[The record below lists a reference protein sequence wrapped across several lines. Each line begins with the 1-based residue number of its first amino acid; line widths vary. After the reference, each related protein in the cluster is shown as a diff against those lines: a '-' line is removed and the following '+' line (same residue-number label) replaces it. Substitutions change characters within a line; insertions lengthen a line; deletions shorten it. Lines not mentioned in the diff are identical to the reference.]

1 MVWFGIVWFLVFQLV
16 KMVLVSIRTKF
27 ELSMCIVCPTIDIN
41 MRIGQPQN
49 VGFFFFFVNGVRSR
63 TLPIL
68 SMGSVENIM
77 KCKYMWSDIYAIV
90 AFLN

>member
-49 VGFFFFFVNGVRSR
+49 GGFFFFFLNGVRWR

-68 SMGSVENIM
+68 CMGSVEKIAH
-77 KCKYMWSDIYAIV
+77 CEVGGVPFTS
-90 AFLN
+90 LH

>member
-1 MVWFGIVWFLVFQLV
+1 MFQLV
-16 KMVLVSIRTKF
+16 KVILVSICIKF

-49 VGFFFFFVNGVRSR
+49 GGFFSFFFLNGVRWR

-68 SMGSVENIM
+68 CMVSVENNILIKFGM
-77 KCKYMWSDIYAIV
+77 YA
-90 AFLN
+90 N

>member
-49 VGFFFFFVNGVRSR
+49 GGFFFLNGVRWR

-68 SMGSVENIM
+68 CIGSVE
-77 KCKYMWSDIYAIV
+77 K
-90 AFLN
+90 